1 MHKPNQLII
10 KLIASN
16 FFLHAGWGFIGPVF
30 AIFITDQVVG
40 GSIQGVGAA
49 VAIYWVV
56 KSTIQ
61 PFLAQKMDRV
71 SGEEDDLSYLIKGM
85 IITTIVPFFY
95 LFSTAIWHIFL
106 LEAIRGVGM
115 ALVVPSW
122 TGMFTRHIDK
132 NWEAYT
138 WSLQSTALGYA
149 AAFAA
154 AFGGMIAAFM
164 GFKAIFLLVF
174 LFGAA
179 STATLFFIKRNGDA
193 KSLS

>member
-1 MHKPNQLII
+1 MLKPNQLII

-16 FFLHAGWGFIGPVF
+16 FFLNAGWGFIGPVF
-30 AIFITDQVVG
+30 AIFITDQVSG
-40 GSIQGVGAA
+40 GSIQTVGLA

-61 PFLAQKMDRV
+61 PFLAQKMDKV
-71 SGEEDDLSYLIKGM
+71 KGDSDDLSYLAKGM
-85 IITTIVPFFY
+85 VITTLVPLLY
-95 LFSTAIWHIFL
+95 IFSTAVWHVFI

-122 TGMFTRHIDK
+122 NGMFTRHIDK

-138 WSLQSTALGYA
+138 WSLQSTALGFA

-154 AFGGMIAAFM
+154 AFGGMIAAFI
-164 GFKAIFLLVF
+164 GFKAIFVLVF
-174 LFGAA
+174 LFGAM
-179 STATLFFIKRNGDA
+179 STATLFFIKSNGKDNTIQ
-193 KSLS
+193 